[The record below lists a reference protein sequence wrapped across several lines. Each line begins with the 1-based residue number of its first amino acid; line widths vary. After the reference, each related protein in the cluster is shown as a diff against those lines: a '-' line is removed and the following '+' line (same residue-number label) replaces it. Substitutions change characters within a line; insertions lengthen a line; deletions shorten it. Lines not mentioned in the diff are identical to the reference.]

1 MHASRRANIV
11 PLLIAV
17 LSLLVT
23 TDGASAAGVPRP
35 SPTPSETVLATG
47 ATHLGTEGVRTPDK
61 RYSLKVK
68 QAHGGDS
75 LVEDVG
81 KAFIWGPDPH
91 VPRMT
96 RPPPPQEPGACAGG
110 FAGRLSASDG
120 VSYADPGPVIAVQ
133 TGQDG
138 VALAELA
145 VTFAPGD
152 NFRVAAS
159 QVEGYLDTLVDGD
172 VPHGQGPELPEQ
184 EPGVENQNGKLSET
198 LTVWRQLYVDV
209 DHLSPPIVDP
219 PPGDGPFLGAGIG
232 DADDVGGDDQYPFP
246 HPMSYLSTL
255 AEVMGDAYVQV
266 VALDD
271 FLPGVLGLDP
281 DIDFRHNAAVLS
293 DTDGIIEWA
302 TLSQPDARVTEPFSS
317 FWAIQVVV
325 GYEPD
330 ISDDN
335 DPDYVPGDPDS
346 IIPLTGIAPGVD
358 PFVPKARPSFVFAET
373 VRDFYTWTGA
383 SFQQAPIVCYEG
395 YLRRSLL
402 HEAVHRFG
410 LVHQSATG
418 IGDEGPMVQLVNL
431 IEDSIQVL
439 RLTPRQ
445 LNHVRTKSHPM

>member
-1 MHASRRANIV
+1 M
-11 PLLIAV
+11 
-17 LSLLVT
+17 
-23 TDGASAAGVPRP
+23 
-35 SPTPSETVLATG
+35 
-47 ATHLGTEGVRTPDK
+47 
-61 RYSLKVK
+61 
-68 QAHGGDS
+68 
-75 LVEDVG
+75 
-81 KAFIWGPDPH
+81 
-91 VPRMT
+91 
-96 RPPPPQEPGACAGG
+96 
-110 FAGRLSASDG
+110 
-120 VSYADPGPVIAVQ
+120 IAVQ

-281 DIDFRHNAAVLS
+281 DLYFLHNAEIKLDETSV
-293 DTDGIIEWA
+293 TQWA
-302 TLSQPDARVTEPFSS
+302 RQSRVTESFPS
-317 FWAIQVVV
+317 FWTVQVVV
-325 GYEPD
+325 AYEPG
-330 ISDDN
+330 IVDDN
-335 DPDYVPGDPDS
+335 DPDLVYSGPGSYVPLVGV
-346 IIPLTGIAPGVD
+346 APGAGSES
-358 PFVPKARPSFVFAET
+358 PEPSFVFLET
-373 VRDFYTWTGA
+373 TRDF
-383 SFQQAPIVCYEG
+383 
-395 YLRRSLL
+395 
-402 HEAVHRFG
+402 
-410 LVHQSATG
+410 
-418 IGDEGPMVQLVNL
+418 
-431 IEDSIQVL
+431 
-439 RLTPRQ
+439 
-445 LNHVRTKSHPM
+445 